1 MDDDHRDDV
10 FKEYSVWKAPGKQT
24 GLRRSLRCVPQAGG
38 AGGPG
43 GAGGQKR
50 LPRFPDQP
58 EPPLDLANIVPAS
71 PLPSHNGSGLMISRG
86 LQGHHRQFSTLPQS
100 GPVRHNSSQ
109 EHDLIATYARRLAA
123 SSPDDDLNI
132 NVRTQKGPR
141 REQSGDRKEDKN
153 LRLVQELELKNAE
166 IMKEIARLRQNRAT
180 EIERASQNPGPVSS
194 ELENLRTRK
203 MELELRL
210 SELQQTRKDLMIEL
224 EELMKVLKVQGTSSN
239 QASKFTKISR
249 NQTASTKLRP
259 FGGLVGS
266 QHDSLLYVRS
276 PEDVNNS
283 STDSVP
289 ASSSMPASV
298 NSLSE

>member
-1 MDDDHRDDV
+1 M
-10 FKEYSVWKAPGKQT
+10 S
-24 GLRRSLRCVPQAGG
+24 RSCWDYCLQ
-38 AGGPG
+38 
-43 GAGGQKR
+43 
-50 LPRFPDQP
+50 F
-58 EPPLDLANIVPAS
+58 
-71 PLPSHNGSGLMISRG
+71 ISSI
-86 LQGHHRQFSTLPQS
+86 Q
-100 GPVRHNSSQ
+100 
-109 EHDLIATYARRLAA
+109 
-123 SSPDDDLNI
+123 
-132 NVRTQKGPR
+132 
-141 REQSGDRKEDKN
+141 
-153 LRLVQELELKNAE
+153 
-166 IMKEIARLRQNRAT
+166 
-180 EIERASQNPGPVSS
+180 EIERASQNPGGPVSS

-249 NQTASTKLRP
+249 NQTARQELQCFSLILRNDRNVYFSTKLRP
-259 FGGLVGS
+259 FGGLVGT

>member
-1 MDDDHRDDV
+1 
-10 FKEYSVWKAPGKQT
+10 
-24 GLRRSLRCVPQAGG
+24 
-38 AGGPG
+38 
-43 GAGGQKR
+43 
-50 LPRFPDQP
+50 
-58 EPPLDLANIVPAS
+58 
-71 PLPSHNGSGLMISRG
+71 
-86 LQGHHRQFSTLPQS
+86 
-100 GPVRHNSSQ
+100 
-109 EHDLIATYARRLAA
+109 
-123 SSPDDDLNI
+123 
-132 NVRTQKGPR
+132 
-141 REQSGDRKEDKN
+141 
-153 LRLVQELELKNAE
+153 
-166 IMKEIARLRQNRAT
+166 
-180 EIERASQNPGPVSS
+180 
-194 ELENLRTRK
+194 

-249 NQTASTKLRP
+249 NQTARQELYSVSLVLRNDRSVYFSTKLRP
-259 FGGLVGS
+259 FGGLVGT